1 MGLSQETKET
11 WKYLGGKIMSYI
23 KTLDILNHNQE
34 IECPFCKIPMEI
46 TKELFFKCP
55 RCDCEVWINK
65 KTIDINHL

>member
-1 MGLSQETKET
+1 
-11 WKYLGGKIMSYI
+11 MSYM

-65 KTIDINHL
+65 KTIDVNHL